1 MTPRCFDFTRKK
13 SLFFACDVY
22 LQNANV
28 KLSCDFMI
36 VTIIYDTKFT
46 GERKERGNIFS
57 FARLTCPINYFNYNK
72 RFSIP
77 ITFSSAQ
84 KKNKSTYL
92 SIVSGNLP
100 SLACKI
106 IKQTPGS
113 IFGNI
118 CTMVLKCS
126 SNSLRDSSASCGCNR
141 GGKPRY

>member
-84 KKNKSTYL
+84 KKTNPLTSQLSLVIFLHLLAKS
-92 SIVSGNLP
+92 
-100 SLACKI
+100 
-106 IKQTPGS
+106 
-113 IFGNI
+113 
-118 CTMVLKCS
+118 
-126 SNSLRDSSASCGCNR
+126 
-141 GGKPRY
+141 